1 MKISKIEQAV
11 KSIVVNNN
19 TWEDVCAGYF
29 TWFNV
34 ENTTEIFEE
43 IIGSNLEEFKD
54 KIQKN
59 GCIYQSVIQL
69 WETSLMKDIRNLTK
83 KRGARGCDQSNQ
95 TQDH

>member
-1 MKISKIEQAV
+1 M
-11 KSIVVNNN
+11 
-19 TWEDVCAGYF
+19 
-29 TWFNV
+29 

-83 KRGARGCDQSNQ
+83 KEVLEDVTKAIK
-95 TQDH
+95 HK

>member
-1 MKISKIEQAV
+1 M
-11 KSIVVNNN
+11 
-19 TWEDVCAGYF
+19 
-29 TWFNV
+29 

-43 IIGSNLEEFKD
+43 IIGSNLAEFKD

-83 KRGARGCDQSNQ
+83 KEILEDVTKAIK
-95 TQDH
+95 HK